1 MRAVP
6 TPEALAA
13 FVSEMLD
20 HPDRAQAMG
29 QRAAAIAERHVD
41 LPDRAAA
48 AILSLIIGR
57 SGG

>member
-1 MRAVP
+1 
-6 TPEALAA
+6 
-13 FVSEMLD
+13 
-20 HPDRAQAMG
+20 MG